1 MATRAARPIASLAL
15 TLALA
20 LLAVLGGLL
29 MSSEAANADP
39 SCEVPPTDLASV
51 LNDAGSG
58 ILLTWEASS
67 CAPDEYAVYRRNM
80 DEDGSK
86 MRLFA
91 TVDGASLGYTD
102 TAVDP
107 GVTYRYRIRSNN
119 QGPRSAFTEITA
131 PASESDTENT
141 ESPEETPPEETPK
154 SQLRAVN
161 PIFNPSL
168 PTTISVEENTSSGD
182 NIGVPYTA
190 MDADGDTLSYHLSG
204 ADESSFDIVE
214 SSGQLQTKSALDFET
229 KSSYS
234 VTVGVRDSSADTAD
248 DATIDVTITV
258 TNADEAGT
266 VTITGDLSGS
276 SMLTASVTDIDG
288 TLLSDVTW
296 QWARGSLASG
306 TFADIIGATS
316 ASYTPEVADL
326 SQYLRV
332 TATYTDLQG
341 PGKTALAVT
350 SGAIAASNSEPT
362 FSAENIRLYLDEN
375 SAGGVDVEAPVT
387 ATDEDP
393 SDMLTYSLS
402 DRDGGSG
409 HAASFAVDSNGQ
421 ITTVS
426 SADYNF
432 EAQDRY
438 FVLLTVH
445 DGKDAAGAADDTID
459 DTIELRIRLTNLD
472 EPGSMSIGYLVGPGG
487 RVILTKT
494 DIDDPDRAVNTSAS
508 KWSRGDAPT
517 GPFTKVA
524 SSLSEYG
531 TVGADVG
538 K

>member
-1 MATRAARPIASLAL
+1 
-15 TLALA
+15 
-20 LLAVLGGLL
+20 
-29 MSSEAANADP
+29 
-39 SCEVPPTDLASV
+39 
-51 LNDAGSG
+51 
-58 ILLTWEASS
+58 
-67 CAPDEYAVYRRNM
+67 
-80 DEDGSK
+80 
-86 MRLFA
+86 
-91 TVDGASLGYTD
+91 
-102 TAVDP
+102 
-107 GVTYRYRIRSNN
+107 
-119 QGPRSAFTEITA
+119 
-131 PASESDTENT
+131 
-141 ESPEETPPEETPK
+141 
-154 SQLRAVN
+154 
-161 PIFNPSL
+161 
-168 PTTISVEENTSSGD
+168 
-182 NIGVPYTA
+182 

-341 PGKTALAVT
+341 PDKTALAVT
-350 SGAIAASNSEPT
+350 SGAIAPSNSDPT

-375 SAGGVDVEAPVT
+375 TAGGVDVEAPVT

-402 DRDGGSG
+402 DSTREDSAG
-409 HAASFAVDSNGQ
+409 HKDSFALDSSTGQ
-421 ITTVS
+421 ITSVS

-438 FVLLTVH
+438 FVILTVH

-494 DIDDPDRAVNTSAS
+494 DIDDPDGAVNTSAS

-517 GPFTKVA
+517 GPFIKVA
-524 SSLSEYG
+524 GSLSEYG